1 VSVHDTQN
9 PETREAALDA
19 AVAAIRDAK
28 LIVMPTDTVYGIA
41 ADAFDASAV
50 EALLE
55 AKGRGRETPPPVLVA
70 DPAVLHALAVDAPD
84 YVEDLVEAFWPGPL
98 TLILTAQP
106 SLTWDLGETHGT
118 VALRMPDDD
127 LALDLLRRTGPLA
140 VSSANRHGRPAA
152 LQVLDAATQLGDAV
166 EEYLDAGPARIGTSS
181 TIIDTTVQPPEIVR
195 EGHLDKEQIITA
207 VGDIFTA
214 PEPEPSPEDEST
226 ADADSAADAPGDAT
240 AQDSPTG
247 DDVAGDGADDSD
259 SAEDDAA
266 VDATAAEA
274 PAAPQSTL
282 DLPSEPDFTA
292 QPEST
297 GTPETPLRLDDQGP
311 EHPDAAP
318 DPKSTPG

>member
-1 VSVHDTQN
+1 MSVHDTQN

-41 ADAFDASAV
+41 ADAFDAAAV

-84 YVEDLVEAFWPGPL
+84 YVEELVEAFWPGPL

-140 VSSANRHGRPAA
+140 VSSANRHGKPAA

-195 EGHLDKEQIITA
+195 EGHLDKEQIIAA
-207 VGDIFTA
+207 VGDIFA
-214 PEPEPSPEDEST
+214 VPEPEPSPEDEST
-226 ADADSAADAPGDAT
+226 ADPDADPAADSAT
-240 AQDSPTG
+240 E
-247 DDVAGDGADDSD
+247 AGRTADDSD
-259 SAEDDAA
+259 PASDDSSEDDAA
-266 VDATAAEA
+266 ADPTAAEA
-274 PAAPQSTL
+274 PAAPESAL

-292 QPEST
+292 QSEPT
-297 GTPETPLRLDDQGP
+297 GTPETPLQLDDQGP

>member
-1 VSVHDTQN
+1 MSVHDTQN

-41 ADAFDASAV
+41 ADAFDAAAV

-140 VSSANRHGRPAA
+140 VSSANRHGKPAA

-195 EGHLDKEQIITA
+195 EGHLDKEQIIAA
-207 VGDIFTA
+207 VGDIFA
-214 PEPEPSPEDEST
+214 VPEPSPRCARTSSCST
-226 ADADSAADAPGDAT
+226 
-240 AQDSPTG
+240 
-247 DDVAGDGADDSD
+247 
-259 SAEDDAA
+259 
-266 VDATAAEA
+266 
-274 PAAPQSTL
+274 
-282 DLPSEPDFTA
+282 
-292 QPEST
+292 
-297 GTPETPLRLDDQGP
+297 
-311 EHPDAAP
+311 
-318 DPKSTPG
+318 